1 MSNQQQPTLLPS
13 LEAVLQDS
21 DVMEILIDGY
31 NRVYVDKH
39 GTFVDIPTPYQSND
53 HLLTEIME
61 MASALGRRL
70 DEDHPIADFRL
81 MEDGT
86 RIHVVLPP
94 ISLNGPVMNIRKFL
108 RKPLTLNELLGYGCL
123 SEDMAQF
130 LQACVLGRINIGV
143 CGGTGSG
150 KTSVQNILCQM
161 IPDEERIITVEHSA
175 EIRLD
180 KKRRVAMETRP
191 ANLDGRGEITMRD
204 LISSATKMRPD
215 RLVIGELQGGE
226 VIDML
231 LAINIGYDG
240 SIFNLHANGTRDA
253 LSRLEVMAT
262 TGNPSLPLLAVR
274 EQIASA
280 VQLLTYQERM
290 RDGTRRIIRITEVV
304 GLQGDQIQTQDIFEF
319 RQTGYADGKIS
330 GYYSATGVVPRFI
343 TKIRNANVDI
353 PMSIFEPR

>member
-1 MSNQQQPTLLPS
+1 
-13 LEAVLQDS
+13 
-21 DVMEILIDGY
+21 
-31 NRVYVDKH
+31 
-39 GTFVDIPTPYQSND
+39 
-53 HLLTEIME
+53 
-61 MASALGRRL
+61 
-70 DEDHPIADFRL
+70 
-81 MEDGT
+81 
-86 RIHVVLPP
+86 
-94 ISLNGPVMNIRKFL
+94 
-108 RKPLTLNELLGYGCL
+108 
-123 SEDMAQF
+123 
-130 LQACVLGRINIGV
+130 
-143 CGGTGSG
+143 
-150 KTSVQNILCQM
+150 
-161 IPDEERIITVEHSA
+161 EERIITVEHSA

-180 KKRRVAMETRP
+180 KKRRVSLETRP
-191 ANLDGRGEITMRD
+191 ANLDGRGEVNMRD

-262 TGNPSLPLLAVR
+262 TGNPTLPLLAVR

-330 GYYSATGVVPRFI
+330 GYYTATGVVPRFI
-343 TKIRNANVDI
+343 TKIRNANVDV